1 MEIILLE
8 NVIKLGKIGDLVKVK
23 AGYGRNYLLKLG
35 KALRASKENIDFVN
49 KKKDTLK
56 KKNNDEKKRVEVV
69 ANKVNE
75 KTIIFIKESKDN
87 GDIYGTIKPKEIS
100 NTIKENLNQIVEPS
114 QIVIKDTINKI
125 GIYKIEINLHSEIQT
140 KLNIEVKKIDSTK

>member
-140 KLNIEVKKIDSTK
+140 RLNIEVKKIDSTK

>member
-8 NVIKLGKIGDLVKVK
+8 NILKLGKIGDLVKVK